1 MATTRQ
7 TLAHLQVLVVED
19 ELDIA
24 ELLVFVLK
32 ESGAVVKLATT
43 AQEALSLLKD
53 YQPDILVSNIRL
65 PDQDGDWLI
74 RQVHAQSLQ
83 QKLPAIAVTSYDR
96 EFSRR
101 HMLQAGFHHFLY
113 KPLDPDELIAEVLN
127 LTNGNSSNGSS

>member
-1 MATTRQ
+1 MAKVEQ
-7 TLAHLQVLVVED
+7 LLMHLRVLVVED

-24 ELLVFVLK
+24 ELLVFVLE

-83 QKLPAIAVTSYDR
+83 QKLPAIAVSSYNR
-96 EFSRR
+96 EISRR
-101 HMLQAGFHHFLY
+101 HMLQAGFHQFLH

-127 LTNGNSSNGSS
+127 LTNGNLSNDGS